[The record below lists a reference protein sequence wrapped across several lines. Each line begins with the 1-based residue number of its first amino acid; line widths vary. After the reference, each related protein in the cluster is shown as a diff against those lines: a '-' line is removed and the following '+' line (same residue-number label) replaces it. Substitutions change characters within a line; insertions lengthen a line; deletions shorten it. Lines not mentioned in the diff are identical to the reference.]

1 VRPARTLCLTT
12 ICTLWHP
19 GLLLI
24 ESPHPPELLTREQVI
39 EKYDAARQGGVTFA
53 ELTEILTDLSGGSG
67 SKDRPTEPEVFA
79 CCV

>member
-1 VRPARTLCLTT
+1 V
-12 ICTLWHP
+12 
-19 GLLLI
+19 
-24 ESPHPPELLTREQVI
+24 
-39 EKYDAARQGGVTFA
+39 KYDAARQGGVTFA